1 MNDQE
6 NKVSEPKRRGGVPS
20 RDELYR
26 KVANKAL
33 VAIDVI
39 VEIMETG
46 GGRMAATKLGAAK
59 IILNKALP
67 DLRAE
72 EISGKDGQQL
82 TVNLIRDYIAQTRG
96 NVPSPDTSSP
106 GSEPI
111 QGPDMA
117 PESKKDNYIT
127 GEDGDRVPQPVH

>member
-1 MNDQE
+1 MNDKE
-6 NKVSEPKRRGGVPS
+6 NPVSNPKRGGGVPS
-20 RDELYR
+20 RDQLYR
-26 KVANKAL
+26 KIANKAL
-33 VAIDVI
+33 IAIDVI

-82 TVNLIRDYIAQTRG
+82 TINLVSDYITSIRR
-96 NVPSPDTSSP
+96 NVSSPDGGAEGSIKIQSS
-106 GSEPI
+106 
-111 QGPDMA
+111 DMA
-117 PESKKDNYIT
+117 PEGKKDIDIT
-127 GEDGDRVPQPVH
+127 GEDGNRVP